1 MLLAARY
8 FWLLASASTALACVA
23 PVSCAARAEVLPP
36 PAAPAKR
43 ALPAAAPSVLQTA
56 VAVATAAPSAAA
68 AFDEQGPR
76 LFPPLEGPAVSVVGE
91 EKDGSQRLVSYGL
104 RVLSRPD
111 GALELANEYL
121 PSARSVRALEL
132 PTRFGG
138 GFLFYVQSSSATL
151 FFRARSFIGEL
162 EPFARLDFE
171 AEQVIAGF
179 DRLYVLARH
188 PDRIVAL
195 DAERGTA
202 QSLGSLPASPSYGKM
217 AFVDGWFG
225 ALSLPLRGALVSFD
239 AGVSWHPLGISPSS
253 IDAQGGTLRLVG
265 PDGVL
270 DLDHT
275 GKFARRDQPDDA
287 SRENAVAQALRGDKA
302 GKADA
307 RASDRLGQS
316 ALKLAVLRGFRAAD
330 GSLLV
335 ANSGELLRIRESD
348 GKLLESDQHAYPG
361 GGECSA
367 LNYGKD
373 RGFVCNDG
381 PNQTALYAFEPP
393 FGMRRVRT
401 FSGAR
406 YVAASGNGALVIRG
420 SCTAAQAD
428 LPGSYCIAGRSGEFR
443 EIRVR
448 GDLGV
453 ERVVALADGRVA
465 VIVPPRLGA
474 AGFLSLIDARGQE
487 QRITLQL
494 PSSAAAALLE
504 KGLWLDG
511 FVEVATSQT
520 TSASASTA
528 TTTPPKVSSSL
539 LGWVVGNEPFAG
551 VRVSLD
557 GKVTMGRPE
566 TGIERALLSAN
577 HALLVGRTGRTRESS
592 DGGFEWTDVELPSE
606 FDAGRE
612 LRDDAR
618 LQGCSELGCAFGGF
632 VRVGFRTGRNPARLH
647 IANLPDSTRLL
658 QPGGSRWVLR
668 CEANGE
674 VSEPALPPVSRA
686 RPAGHP
692 EDSASPPWAPF
703 LELPPPALGGGEIGY
718 DVGASDG
725 DTAAFRAYTWGDR
738 GADWARVG
746 HLQLRFFDRF
756 QVRHS
761 VVQSAITRSPWP
773 DATAAAEAFGFDAS
787 GNPTSWRAVLDPN
800 QRAAAVLV
808 SSRGLLDLLLFE
820 EGKSVARIPNAGRLG
835 FNFGLLSSVAKLS
848 DAWYLA
854 SSNENHSFVLSKISG
869 GRVERLAEY
878 PDPGHEINSATLVHG
893 VHGEELGIWVTGRG
907 WYLYPIDATS
917 HALEAPLSLSA
928 ADLASMPPPCVP
940 DADGFLLAGAPSL
953 EPNLRFSAAN
963 EGFGTRRVEAQFIWS
978 ARGLCTRALSADSDG
993 PPSRLGGSTPNAPLA
1008 GVPLTVSERRPQGRR
1023 WGYVCAP

>member
-1 MLLAARY
+1 MALRAQY
-8 FWLLASASTALACVA
+8 FWLLAGVPVALASA
-23 PVSCAARAEVLPP
+23 ALAACAAGHAATPLPAAQ
-36 PAAPAKR
+36 AAPAPS
-43 ALPAAAPSVLQTA
+43 ALPAAATN
-56 VAVATAAPSAAA
+56 AASLSEEP
-68 AFDEQGPR
+68 GPR

-91 EKDGSQRLVSYGL
+91 EKDGSQRIVSFGL

-111 GALELANEYL
+111 GALELAREYL
-121 PSARSVRALEL
+121 PNARSVRALEL
-132 PTRFGG
+132 PTRLGG
-138 GFLFYVQSSSATL
+138 GFLFYVQSSSVTL
-151 FFRARSFIGEL
+151 FFRARSFIGDL

-171 AEQVIAGF
+171 AEQVIVGF
-179 DRLYVLARH
+179 DRLYVLAHH

-195 DAERGTA
+195 DAEHGTA

-225 ALSLPLRGALVSFD
+225 ALSLPLRGAVASFD
-239 AGVSWHPLGISPSS
+239 AGVSWHPLGMSPTS
-253 IDAQGGTLRLVG
+253 IDVRDGALRLTG

-275 GKFARRDQPDDA
+275 GTFTRRDQPSDA
-287 SRENAVAQALRGDKA
+287 PRENAVAQALRA
-302 GKADA
+302 GSAGPADA
-307 RASDRLGQS
+307 RASERLGRD
-316 ALKLAVLRGFRAAD
+316 ALKLAVLRGFRAGD
-330 GSLLV
+330 GSLVV
-335 ANSGELLRIRESD
+335 ANSGNLLRIRASD
-348 GKLLESDQHAYPG
+348 GKLLESDEHAYPG

-367 LNYGKD
+367 LSYGKSA
-373 RGFVCNDG
+373 GFVCNDG
-381 PNQTALYAFEPP
+381 GNQTALYAFEPP
-393 FGMRRVRT
+393 LGMRRVRT

-420 SCTAAQAD
+420 PCAAAQAD
-428 LPGSYCIAGRSGEFR
+428 LPGSYCIAGKSGDFR

-474 AGFLSLIDARGQE
+474 AGFLSLIDAQAQE

-494 PSSAAAALLE
+494 PASAPAVLLE

-511 FVEVATSQT
+511 FVEAPIAQ
-520 TSASASTA
+520 TSASAAS
-528 TTTPPKVSSSL
+528 TPPPTTKASSEL
-539 LGWVVGNEPFAG
+539 AGWVVGNEPFAG
-551 VRVSLD
+551 VRVALD

-566 TGIERALLSAN
+566 SSIDRALLSGM
-577 HALLVGRTGRTRESS
+577 HALLVGRTGRTKESS

-618 LQGCSELGCAFGGF
+618 LQGCSELGCAFAGF
-632 VRVGFRTGRNPARLH
+632 VRLGFRSGRAAPRLR
-647 IANLPDSTRLL
+647 IANLPETTRLL
-658 QPGGSRWVLR
+658 QPGGSRWLLR
-668 CEANGE
+668 CEASGE
-674 VSEPALPPVSRA
+674 ASEAALPTVSRA
-686 RPAGHP
+686 RLAGHSDDP
-692 EDSASPPWAPF
+692 ASAPWAPF
-703 LELPPPALGGGEIGY
+703 LELPPPTLGAGEIGY
-718 DVGASDG
+718 DV
-725 DTAAFRAYTWGDR
+725 TATDNDAAPFRAYAWGDR

-746 HLQLRFFDRF
+746 HLQLRLFDRF

-761 VVQSAITRSPWP
+761 VIQSAVTRSPWP

-787 GNPTSWRAVLDPN
+787 GSPTSWRAVLDPS

-820 EGKSVARIPNAGRLG
+820 EGKTVARIPNAGRLG
-835 FNFGLLSSVAKLS
+835 FNFGMLSSVAKLS

-854 SSNENHSFVLSKISG
+854 SFNENHSFVLSKISG

-878 PDPGHEINSATLVHG
+878 PDPGHEIGSATLVHG
-893 VHGEELGIWVTGRG
+893 IRGEELGIWVMGRG

-917 HALEAPLSLSA
+917 HALAAPLSLSA
-928 ADLASMPPPCVP
+928 ADLALMPAPCVS

-953 EPNLRFSAAN
+953 EPNLRFTGASEGLSA
-963 EGFGTRRVEAQFIWS
+963 RRVEAQFIWS
-978 ARGLCTRALSADSDG
+978 ARGLCTRALSAESDG
-993 PPSRLGGSTPNAPLA
+993 PPSRLGAGSSAPPLA
-1008 GVPLTVSERRPQGRR
+1008 SVPLTVSERRPSGRR